1 MARSRR
7 IPTALSLAVAVIVA
21 LGAGASPASAA
32 GEAHPFLHEFGRSAT
47 EAFLNPNGIAIDE
60 STGDVYVADIGTDT
74 VYKFDASGNQV
85 DFAALGSNALTGVA
99 TEAKSFAFPSLYGS
113 SA

>member
-1 MARSRR
+1 MRSRR
-7 IPTALSLAVAVIVA
+7 ISTALSLGVAVIVG
-21 LGAGASPASAA
+21 LGAGASPALAA
-32 GEAHPFLHEFGRSAT
+32 THPLLFSFGSFT
-47 EAFLNPNGIAIDE
+47 NPNGIAIDE

-99 TEAKSFAFPSLYGS
+99 TEAKSFAFPS
-113 SA
+113 